1 VKKNNPMLARI
12 VVIAKNTFKETIRDR
27 ILYAILGFAVLFILL
42 DLFMAKLSLG
52 DPVMIKS
59 FGLAGIYV
67 FGLIITVF
75 LGSSIIYKEIER
87 RTLYFI
93 LSKPVSRFE
102 VVFGKFLGLFMAV
115 ALTTLLMAVVYLG
128 IIGYETRQFDYLG
141 LEAIFFQALEMA
153 LLVALLI
160 FFSAMM
166 APMTATLSAVMLI
179 FIGHLLDSV
188 MQNARLIGGVVY
200 KIALPLYYLLPNLEK
215 FNLRNLAVHGLGISG
230 GAALWTVGY
239 AVLYSAVLIY
249 CATLLLNRRE
259 L

>member
-1 VKKNNPMLARI
+1 MKN
-12 VVIAKNTFKETIRDR
+12 VTVIAKNTFRETIRDR

-102 VVFGKFLGLFMAV
+102 VIMGKFVGLFLAV
-115 ALTTLLMAVVYLG
+115 ALTTLLMAVVYAG
-128 IIGYETRQFDYLG
+128 IIGYETKQFDYLG
-141 LEAIFFQALEMA
+141 MEAIFFQALEMA
-153 LLVALLI
+153 FLIALLI
-160 FFSAMM
+160 FFSSIM
-166 APMTATLSAVMLI
+166 APMTATISAVMLV
-179 FIGHLLDSV
+179 FVGHLLDSV
-188 MQNARLIGGVVY
+188 IQNARLIGGAAY
-200 KIALPLYYLLPNLEK
+200 KLALVLYYLLPNLEK
-215 FNLRNLAVHGLGISG
+215 FNLRNLAVHGVYASA
-230 GAALWTVGY
+230 GAILWAIGY
-239 AVLYSAVLIY
+239 AALYSAVLIY
-249 CATLLLNRRE
+249 CATMLLNRRE